1 MPPPVCLLSC
11 LAPIPPAPV
20 RAGGGVRFRFGKE
33 CPKHDFHQLAFFAP
47 APRGSQSRR
56 KRGLARA
63 GRAGGG
69 GRARWL
75 MPAQAETGAECPPK
89 ARFAVL

>member
-1 MPPPVCLLSC
+1 MPPPVCLLTR

-33 CPKHDFHQLAFFAP
+33 CPKHDFHQLAFSAP
-47 APRGSQSRR
+47 ALRGSQSRR
-56 KRGLARA
+56 KRGFCTRRV

-69 GRARWL
+69 KVRWL
-75 MPAQAETGAECPPK
+75 MPARA
-89 ARFAVL
+89 